1 METEIPTSAELI
13 AEIKELHAR
22 LELAEEALRAIRG
35 NEVDAVVVGDGGSER
50 VRTLSGADVCYRTF
64 VEAMRQGAAT
74 VCRDGTILYCNK
86 FFCHVVRADPQI
98 TPGTSIFSFVGPEDE
113 GRLRTMLWET
123 LTSGGSNQRFT
134 LRATDGTSVSTVL
147 TATPL
152 AEEGVKCVSL
162 VLTDLS
168 EHEARLAAEAA
179 SQAKDRFLA
188 SLSHELRTPLM
199 PAYMTVAALAADA
212 SLPEPVRQALGNVR
226 RNLELETRLIDD
238 LLDLSRLINGKMN
251 LRREPVSMHWL
262 IERVGEIFKSELY
275 QKSLKL
281 KLALDAHDTVEG
293 DPSRLQQV
301 LWNLLSNAIKFSHE
315 GGEITISTSNPSPQ
329 MLQVQITD
337 TGAGIEPDMMPKLF
351 EAFEQGEAAMIRRQG
366 GLGLGLSIAKPI
378 VEAHGG
384 TLVPQSDG
392 AGKGATFSISLPTCA
407 ASAAAMGASEDGT
420 DGAAKAPLRV
430 LLVEDHAE
438 TALLLKAILENSG
451 HRVAVA
457 GDVTSAI
464 GHADS
469 APFDIVVSDIGL
481 PDGTGYD
488 LMRRLRERH
497 RIPGVAL
504 SGYGMDEDL
513 QQSREAG
520 FADHIIKPV
529 DAHQL
534 ELVMYRVARSAA
546 KPTNGG

>member
-1 METEIPTSAELI
+1 METEIPTSEELV
-13 AEIKELHAR
+13 AEIKELRAR
-22 LELAEEALRAIRG
+22 MEIAEDALRAIRG
-35 NEVDAVVVGDGGSER
+35 NEVDAIVVGNGGTER
-50 VRTLSGADVCYRTF
+50 VRTLSGADLCYRTF

-74 VCRDGTILYCNK
+74 VSGDGTILYCNR
-86 FFCHVVRADPQI
+86 FFCDLVRADPEI
-98 TPGTSIFSFVGPEDE
+98 APGTSIFSFVSAEDE
-113 GRLRTMLWET
+113 GRLRTMLWEA
-123 LTSGGSNQRFT
+123 LTSAGSNQRFA
-134 LRATDGTSVSTVL
+134 LRASDGSSISTVL
-147 TATPL
+147 TATL
-152 AEEGVKCVSL
+152 MAEEGAKCVSL

-179 SQAKDRFLA
+179 SHAKDRFLA

-199 PAYMTVAALAADA
+199 PAYMTISALATDK
-212 SLPEPVRQALGNVR
+212 SLPEAVRKALANVR

-251 LRREPVSMHWL
+251 LRREPVSVHWL
-262 IERVGEIFKSELY
+262 IERVGEIFKSDLY

-281 KLALDAHDTVEG
+281 NLKLDAHDTVEG

-301 LWNLLSNAIKFSHE
+301 LWNLLSNAMKFSQEH
-315 GGEITISTSNPSPQ
+315 GEITFSTSNPESGT
-329 MLQVQITD
+329 LRVQITD

-384 TLVPQSDG
+384 TLEPHSEG
-392 AGKGATFSISLPTCA
+392 AGKGATFTITLPTCA
-407 ASAAAMGASEDGT
+407 ATATAMGGPEDETDGT
-420 DGAAKAPLRV
+420 PKAPLRV
-430 LLVEDHAE
+430 LLVEDHVE

-457 GDVTSAI
+457 GDVMSAI
-464 GHADS
+464 GHAES
-469 APFDIVVSDIGL
+469 MPFDIIVSDIGL

-488 LMRRLRERH
+488 LMRRIHQRY

-504 SGYGMDEDL
+504 SGYGMDDDL

-529 DAHQL
+529 DVHQL
-534 ELVMYRVARSAA
+534 ESVMYRVARAAA
-546 KPTNGG
+546 KPANGG